1 MALAP
6 LEGMTGRRRS
16 AEHGLTLIEL
26 LVVIGIVALLAAI
39 AISQYAL
46 YKQKSVD
53 SLMES
58 TLHEARQAIESYYVN
73 NHTYSGATETILR
86 NSYGYLP
93 AAGVT
98 LSINP
103 PPTDTAYSLMV
114 CATGG
119 TSAAFVYSSLGGVMT
134 PSGGP
139 CT

>member
-1 MALAP
+1 MALAH
-6 LEGMTGRRRS
+6 LEGMRGRLRS
-16 AEHGLTLIEL
+16 DRGLTLIEL
-26 LVVIGIVALLAAI
+26 LVVIGIIALLAAI

-53 SLMES
+53 TLMES
-58 TLHEARQAIESYYVN
+58 TLHEARQAIESYYVD
-73 NHTYSGATETILR
+73 NHTYVGATVTILR

-93 AAGVT
+93 SVGVV

-103 PPTDTAYSLMV
+103 PPTNTGYSLMV

-119 TSAAFVYSSLGGVMT
+119 TSAAFVYSSLGGFMT
-134 PSGGP
+134 PSPGP